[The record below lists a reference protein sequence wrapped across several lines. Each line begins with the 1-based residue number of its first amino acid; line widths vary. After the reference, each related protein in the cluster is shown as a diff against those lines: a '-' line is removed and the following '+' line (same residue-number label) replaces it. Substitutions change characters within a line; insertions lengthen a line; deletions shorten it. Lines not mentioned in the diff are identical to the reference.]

1 MVAMSLHSLP
11 LFPSVFYLPPLY
23 DRRQL
28 LASKHRML
36 RSKGFPAQNCHFML
50 PGAASLSAK
59 AQGDRQRW
67 PFRIFP
73 LLLLTLAAVINI
85 GEVIGTNEENNI
97 GQNPADAVGNFPD
110 DVPTAGRFDGA
121 IILTSHP

>member
-97 GQNPADAVGNFPD
+97 DKTLLTRWAISPMTSLPLAVS
-110 DVPTAGRFDGA
+110 TAQ
-121 IILTSHP
+121 SS